1 MLNSSSLWWL
11 SCQAYKRKLYFV
23 SYILKAINFLVFHAI
38 LPPEAEIEK
47 DILLEH
53 YGLGTVIHCNVK
65 IGHRVRI
72 FHHVTLA
79 AEVPVGSEH
88 KIFIG
93 DDVIICAGAMIVGRG
108 NQSLTIGNGAIIGA
122 NAVVTRDVQ
131 PGQTVVGV
139 PARAIQKA
147 VSTTSTVEQFISNS
161 DCDRTLLQFCDR

>member
-1 MLNSSSLWWL
+1 MFKTSYLWWL
-11 SCQAYKRKLYFV
+11 SCQAYKSRLYFV
-23 SYILKAINFLVFHAI
+23 AYILKAINFAVFHAI
-38 LPPEAEIEK
+38 LPPEAEIQD

-53 YGLGTVIHCNVK
+53 YGLGTVVHCNVK

-93 DDVIICAGAMIVGRG
+93 DDVIICAGAVIVGRG
-108 NQSLTIGNGAIIGA
+108 NQSLSIGDGAIIGA
-122 NAVVTRDVQ
+122 NAVVTRDVP

-147 VSTTSTVEQFISNS
+147 VPTTSTVEQSIVS
-161 DCDRTLLQFCDR
+161 